1 MYCVVVVV
9 VVLVVVYLSIY
20 LPTYLSIYLQAWK
33 RSYSARLPQFSN
45 LTTSKPKQFCETS
58 FKDCK
63 LVECRA
69 DGLVPMRFAIGPFH
83 LSKVLRLPRKS
94 EARSYEVLGLS
105 RKIILANLKISCS
118 KMQPLSGNL
127 RPDPLTHLTHVSLV
141 LRLPRDMHLSRSSSH
156 VPHLPLFLKLLQNP
170 HVFAHFWQGA
180 QSLVPD
186 MQNGIQ
192 TSKSA
197 PYPSVFALLTSKCA
211 LCHNGVHFFDIW
223 TSKSAPRPSVFNTF
237 EVEMCF
243 APQQRALFRHVNFQ
257 KWSENGV
264 LYPFWL
270 GNALRAA
277 TVYTFS
283 TSQLP
288 KVVGTW
294 GVFFVFTCKCVS
306 RRNSVQFVISH
317 LASGLRTRRFSEPT
331 FRPSGATNHWNNAVF
346 RDFPT
351 FSRTWIF
358 FLLTVSSLIL
368 FLLLFSSLRT
378 VSSLILLL
386 LLFSSLLCSSL
397 LCSALLFSSLLLL
410 FPSLLFICPYCRKFD
425 F

>member
-1 MYCVVVVV
+1 
-9 VVLVVVYLSIY
+9 
-20 LPTYLSIYLQAWK
+20 
-33 RSYSARLPQFSN
+33 
-45 LTTSKPKQFCETS
+45 
-58 FKDCK
+58 
-63 LVECRA
+63 
-69 DGLVPMRFAIGPFH
+69 MRFAIGPFH

-180 QSLVPD
+180 ESLVPD

-397 LCSALLFSSLLLL
+397 LCSALLFSYSSHLCFSSVHIVGSLTSKLPSISWHIWVVYMIHDVFSYQSLCHCAMEQWNNTRSESWWIIPSNW
-410 FPSLLFICPYCRKFD
+410 FPISFSHWLIHQGFHFPFNNQ
-425 F
+425 